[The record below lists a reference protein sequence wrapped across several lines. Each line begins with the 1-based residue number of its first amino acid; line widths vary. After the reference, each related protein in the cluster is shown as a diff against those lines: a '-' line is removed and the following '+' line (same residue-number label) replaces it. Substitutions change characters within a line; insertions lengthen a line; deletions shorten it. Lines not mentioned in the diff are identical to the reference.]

1 MPPSV
6 QEQLPP
12 DRPRGTPIQRTGLL
26 LALLIS
32 GCLAMGY
39 AIYWLLK
46 TGRY

>member
-1 MPPSV
+1 VRPV
-6 QEQLPP
+6 EEQPPP
-12 DRPRGTPIQRTGLL
+12 DRPRGAPVQRTGLL

-39 AIYWLLK
+39 AIYWLLR